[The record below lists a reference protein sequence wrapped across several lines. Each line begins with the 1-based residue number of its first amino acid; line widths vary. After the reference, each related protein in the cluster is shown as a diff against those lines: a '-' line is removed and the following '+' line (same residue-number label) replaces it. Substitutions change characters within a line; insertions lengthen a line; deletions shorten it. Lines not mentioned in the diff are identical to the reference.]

1 MGLRGGSVCCRP
13 LGIAGKHRHLISGI
27 GECISQGR
35 AEAWTGADD
44 RHALAERCHCTA
56 FCERDA
62 ANASIL
68 VCASARLTAPF
79 IINRSAAMNETFS
92 IPRSEEHTSELQSIM
107 RN

>member
-13 LGIAGKHRHLISGI
+13 LGIACKHRHLISGI

-35 AEAWTGADD
+35 AEAWTGADE

-68 VCASARLTAPF
+68 VCASASLTEPF
-79 IINRSAAMNETFS
+79 IINRSAAMNVPFT
-92 IPRSEEHTSELQSIM
+92 IKIKTRICK
-107 RN
+107 R